1 MKVER
6 KEDANNVVLINCL
19 MKESEEGSDSKIAVK
34 VERKEDANNDVFDK
48 VFNEG
53 E

>member
-1 MKVER
+1 MIKCLI
-6 KEDANNVVLINCL
+6 KET
-19 MKESEEGSDSKIAVK
+19 EEGSDSKVAVK

-53 E
+53 D